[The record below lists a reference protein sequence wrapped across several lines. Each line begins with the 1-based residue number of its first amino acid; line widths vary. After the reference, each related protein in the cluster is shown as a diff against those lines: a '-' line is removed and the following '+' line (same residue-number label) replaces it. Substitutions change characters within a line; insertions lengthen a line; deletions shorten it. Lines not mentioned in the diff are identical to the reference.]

1 MKCQRRVQKRWQLKS
16 ADSKKLKQIQTN
28 QSNHY
33 FLETICCC
41 SCCFCY
47 LYLLDSFSNDY
58 SWLFKSSISLI
69 YPSFVPRSDGNCT
82 FALGSTDQGKG
93 LIKSQRVFAVLCY
106 FCCFGVLF
114 RKEEESR
121 TRHLGSSAW
130 EWNQLFPLASSIER
144 THHYRA

>member
-1 MKCQRRVQKRWQLKS
+1 MYKNADNWSLLTLSKTEANPNKS
-16 ADSKKLKQIQTN
+16 KQPLF
-28 QSNHY
+28 SGNH
-33 FLETICCC
+33 CCC
-41 SCCFCY
+41 SCCCCY

-114 RKEEESR
+114 RNEEESR